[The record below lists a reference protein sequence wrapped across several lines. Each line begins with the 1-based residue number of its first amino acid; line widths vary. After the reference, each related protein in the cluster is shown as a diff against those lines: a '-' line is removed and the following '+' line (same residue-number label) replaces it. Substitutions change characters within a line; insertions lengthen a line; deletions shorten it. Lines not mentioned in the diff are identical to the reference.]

1 MSGVEEISDEQYLIQ
16 RAKHQLVERLPAPV
30 EMTEAERYR
39 WIAEFCDEMKYFKP
53 TPVSVG
59 HYLVIDCEGKKTPLP
74 CLPQGVWQRGIHAT
88 ASGGSAPS
96 ERARQMHFPKV
107 Q

>member
-59 HYLVIDCEGKKTPLP
+59 HYLVIDCEGRRTVENNFGDAVELAAAKLKEGYHPMRVKS
-74 CLPQGVWQRGIHAT
+74 Q
-88 ASGGSAPS
+88 
-96 ERARQMHFPKV
+96 
-107 Q
+107 